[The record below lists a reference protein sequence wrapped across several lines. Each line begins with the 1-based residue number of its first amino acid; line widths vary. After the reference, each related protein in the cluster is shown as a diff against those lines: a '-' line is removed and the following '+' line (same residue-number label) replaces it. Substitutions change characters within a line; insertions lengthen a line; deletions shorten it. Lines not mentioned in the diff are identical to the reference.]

1 MGTALLGSTAYA
13 ADAVVISEPEPMEYV
28 RICEAYGV
36 GFYYIPGTETC
47 LKVSGYVRM
56 DIGAGAFG
64 LTDVIDKKHEVEDN
78 CLPGSASIMIP
89 MMCGR
94 VFRCG
99 WIHGLRR
106 NSAP

>member
-1 MGTALLGSTAYA
+1 
-13 ADAVVISEPEPMEYV
+13 MEYV

-64 LTDVIDKKHEVEDN
+64 LTDVVDKKLSRGHPP
-78 CLPGSASIMIP
+78 PGSPTSTIP

-106 NSAP
+106 NSARFENLCCRQFQV